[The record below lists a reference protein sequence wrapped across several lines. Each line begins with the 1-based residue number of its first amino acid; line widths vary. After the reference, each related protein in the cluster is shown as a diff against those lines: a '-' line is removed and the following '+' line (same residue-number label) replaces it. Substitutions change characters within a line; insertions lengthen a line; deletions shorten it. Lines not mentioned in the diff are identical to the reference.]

1 MIAALNYE
9 DLVGA
14 FEEALVTK
22 LRGHAAEAEYL
33 EMWVP
38 DEDPVKS
45 ILNMVEAAEAYG
57 REEIA
62 VEVASNTLSDA
73 QVNELLGVLRDI
85 GAVEI
90 TARKPGHLIVVTE
103 LQG

>member
-1 MIAALNYE
+1 MTAALNYE
-9 DLVGA
+9 DLVHA

-45 ILNMVEAAEAYG
+45 LLNMVEAAQAYG
-57 REEIA
+57 RDEIA
-62 VEVASNTLSDA
+62 IQVAAETLSQDR
-73 QVNELLGVLRDI
+73 VNELFGILSDI
-85 GAVEI
+85 GAVKI
-90 TARKPGHLIVVTE
+90 TPRPSGWLIAIRE
-103 LQG
+103 L